1 MERDVNVSS
10 SPFGVD
16 HMVVKVAQEIP
27 LLKEL
32 VDPCELN
39 VFELTQDM
47 SPETA

>member
-1 MERDVNVSS
+1 MEGDVNVS
-10 SPFGVD
+10 PFDVAPL
-16 HMVVKVAQEIP
+16 VVKAGHEIP

-39 VFELTQDM
+39 VFHLTQDM